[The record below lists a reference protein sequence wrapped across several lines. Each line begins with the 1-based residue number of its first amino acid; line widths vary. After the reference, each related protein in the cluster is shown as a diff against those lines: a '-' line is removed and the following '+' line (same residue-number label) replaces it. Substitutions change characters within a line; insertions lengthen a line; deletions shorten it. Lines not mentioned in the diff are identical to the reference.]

1 MKKLMIIALALIFM
15 VPALAV
21 YAGEVE
27 IGGSYRVTWTKYD
40 PGWGG
45 FDVDTSEGPDD
56 IDYFQQRIR
65 IPITWKANDNV
76 SFYLR
81 TDWSEEGWG
90 NGANLTSVDYAYAT
104 IAHDAYWL
112 RLGLQTRAFGHSM
125 MWNPTETGAALDLFF
140 GDITLGLDYFKVTEN
155 GSTTDTS
162 THPTLGD
169 TNDTDLYAIN
179 VVYKTD
185 AFQVGGMI
193 AQQDNNDT
201 LFADRDV
208 VTGFGAFVKIPI
220 GNMAIGAELNV
231 FDGDNGGSGA
241 AKIDYKGTQFL
252 FDLGMPITETVAIG
266 FTAVYAKGT
275 DDADEAQVTSVNA
288 GDGGF
293 ASPMDF
299 GGALAYDEVFGFGH
313 MFTGGTFEPAA
324 NSGVLGAAVR
334 VSAKVAPVVT
344 IHARFA
350 WLTAEEDG
358 VNGAAAD
365 LDDVMVLNASVDYA
379 WQPNVTVS
387 LGAWYADADFNDDA
401 AIYTEEKTAVVARL
415 GINF

>member
-40 PGWGG
+40 PGYAGA
-45 FDVDTSEGPDD
+45 DTGTDD

-90 NGANLTSVDYAYAT
+90 NGAGLTSVDYAHAT

-125 MWNPTETGAALDLFF
+125 MWNPTETGAALNLMF
-140 GDITLGLDYFKVTEN
+140 GAVTLGLDYFKITEN
-155 GSTTDTS
+155 GANTDAS
-162 THPTLGD
+162 ILD

-179 VVYKTD
+179 VVFKTD
-185 AFQVGGMI
+185 AFEAGGMI

-201 LFADRDV
+201 AFSDRDV
-208 VTGFGAFVKIPI
+208 VTGFGAFVKVPV
-220 GNMAIGAELNV
+220 GNMTIGAELNV

-252 FDLGMPITETVAIG
+252 FDLGMPISETIAIG
-266 FTAVYAKGT
+266 FKAVYAKGT

-293 ASPMDF
+293 ASPFDF
-299 GGALAYDEVFGFGH
+299 GGALAYDEMFGFGH
-313 MFTGGTFEPAA
+313 MFVGGTFEPAT
-324 NSGVLGAAVR
+324 NSGVLGAAFR
-334 VSAKVAPVVT
+334 ISAKVAPVVT
-344 IHARFA
+344 IHARA
-350 WLTAEEDG
+350 GWLTTEEDG

-365 LDDVMVLNASVDYA
+365 LEDILFINASVDYV

-387 LGAWYADADFNDDA
+387 LGAFYANADYNDDTG
-401 AIYTEEKTAVVARL
+401 IFTDEQTALVARL